1 MIDLLREWAANYVA
15 TVFTSRNVITLH
27 GYSADEEVANTLRGF
42 INWLERTG
50 ATPWP
55 AMCCPDCGGTGD
67 LGTAPDGRQIACE
80 TCGGHEDSL
89 GRGFLLPKESE

>member
-1 MIDLLREWAANYVA
+1 MIEWLTEKY
-15 TVFTSRNVITLH
+15 
-27 GYSADEEVANTLRGF
+27 DEWQCGHPSEDVRMF

-89 GRGFLLPKESE
+89 GRGCLLPEEIKRCIIG